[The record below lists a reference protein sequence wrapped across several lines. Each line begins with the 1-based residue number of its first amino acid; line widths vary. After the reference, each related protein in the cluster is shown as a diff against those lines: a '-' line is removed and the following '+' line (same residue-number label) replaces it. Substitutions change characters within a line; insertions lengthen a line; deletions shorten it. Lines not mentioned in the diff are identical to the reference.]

1 MQVGGSRHAGEW
13 YAVRDAC
20 AVGAYRLA
28 THAPSTAI
36 ARNETRMFQFEALD
50 NGVRLLT
57 AHQDEAPS
65 ATALVMF
72 GVGSRFEQAHQ
83 SGIAHFAE
91 HMFFKGTERR
101 PTARDISVEIDGI
114 GGDFNAFTGKEYTGY
129 YVKCAAEHLDLA
141 VDVLGDMLLHSKF
154 DGEEIEREKGV
165 ILEEMAMYRDLPQ
178 RYVGTVY
185 DELLYGDTPLGW
197 DIIGTEDVIKGAD
210 RDLFTGFTDRW
221 YTANRTVVGLAG
233 NVSASA
239 KSKVAELFSD
249 IAPANEGTK
258 DPATFSQD
266 GPRVRLH
273 HKDSEQAHLLLGTR
287 APGLMD
293 GDRYA
298 IGVMN
303 AILGGGMSS
312 RLFTEVRERRG
323 LCYYVY
329 SHHDAYTDAGSLVV
343 AAGVDTGR
351 IDLAITTILEELDK
365 LAKDGPD
372 GAEFTKAK
380 NYLKGK
386 FVLGIEDPRGL
397 IMFGA
402 RREAVE
408 DGYWEPAK
416 ALAAIDAITI
426 DDVRRVSQYLV
437 DRDQLNL
444 AVVGP
449 FDDEERFASLLTHTT
464 AAV

>member
-1 MQVGGSRHAGEW
+1 MFEFES
-13 YAVRDAC
+13 
-20 AVGAYRLA
+20 
-28 THAPSTAI
+28 AP
-36 ARNETRMFQFEALD
+36 NGMRM
-50 NGVRLLT
+50 LT
-57 AHQDEAPS
+57 ASQEQSPS

-129 YVKCAAEHLDLA
+129 YVKCASEHLELA
-141 VDVLGDMLLHSKF
+141 IDVLSDMLLHSKF
-154 DGEEIEREKGV
+154 DPEEIEREKGV

-178 RYVGTVY
+178 RYVGNVY

-197 DIIGTEDVIKGAD
+197 DIIGTEEVIKGAD
-210 RDLFTGFTDRW
+210 RDLFASFTDRW

-233 NVSASA
+233 SVSDRA
-239 KSKVAELFSD
+239 KALARERFSELP
-249 IAPANEGTK
+249 AANEGTR
-258 DPATFSQD
+258 DDVSWTQD
-266 GPRVRLH
+266 GPRVKLY
-273 HKDSEQAHLLLGTR
+273 HKESEQAHLLLGAR
-287 APGLMD
+287 APSLLD
-293 GDRYA
+293 DRRYA
-298 IGVMN
+298 LGVLN

-343 AAGVDTGR
+343 AAGVDVER
-351 IDLAITTILEELDK
+351 IDLAITTILEELFK
-365 LAKDGPD
+365 LGDEGPQQD
-372 GAEFTKAK
+372 EFTKAK

-386 FVLGIEDPRGL
+386 FVLGIEDTRGL

-402 RREAVE
+402 RREVVE
-408 DGYWEPAK
+408 NGYWEPAK
-416 ALAAIDAITI
+416 ALAAIDAVTM
-426 DDVRRVSQYLV
+426 DDVKSVA
-437 DRDQLNL
+437 RDILHWNQLNL

-449 FDDEERFASLLTHTT
+449 FKDEERFTKLLSPT
-464 AAV
+464 AAISA

>member
-1 MQVGGSRHAGEW
+1 MFEF
-13 YAVRDAC
+13 
-20 AVGAYRLA
+20 
-28 THAPSTAI
+28 
-36 ARNETRMFQFEALD
+36 ETLS
-50 NGVRLLT
+50 NGVRLLS
-57 AHQDEAPS
+57 AQQDESPS

-72 GVGSRFEQAHQ
+72 GVGSRFEEAHQ

-129 YVKCAAEHLDLA
+129 YVKCAAEHLELA
-141 VDVLGDMLLHSKF
+141 VDVLADMLLHSTF
-154 DGEEIEREKGV
+154 DPDEIEREKGV

-210 RDLFTGFTDRW
+210 RDLFRSFIDRW
-221 YTANRTVVGLAG
+221 YAANRTVVGLAG
-233 NVSASA
+233 NIPAGVKESVSEKFLA
-239 KSKVAELFSD
+239 L
-249 IAPANEGTK
+249 PGANEGTRLE
-258 DPATFSQD
+258 AQWSQD
-266 GPRVRLH
+266 GPRVKLH
-273 HKDSEQAHLLLGTR
+273 HKDSEQAHLLLGVR
-287 APGLMD
+287 ALGLLD
-293 GDRYA
+293 EDRYA
-298 IGVMN
+298 LGVLN

-343 AAGVDTGR
+343 AAGVDVNR
-351 IDLAITTILEELDK
+351 IDLAITTILDELWK
-365 LAKDGPD
+365 LAESGPD
-372 GAEFTKAK
+372 EAEFTKAK

-386 FVLGIEDPRGL
+386 FVLGIEDTRGL

-416 ALAAIDAITI
+416 ALAAIDAITM
-426 DDVRRVSQYLV
+426 DDVRRVATRIF
-437 DRDQLNL
+437 DREQLNL

-449 FDDEERFASLLTHTT
+449 FDDEERFAKLLSPAT
-464 AAV
+464 ASV

>member
-1 MQVGGSRHAGEW
+1 MFEF
-13 YAVRDAC
+13 
-20 AVGAYRLA
+20 
-28 THAPSTAI
+28 
-36 ARNETRMFQFEALD
+36 ETID

-57 AHQDEAPS
+57 APREDSPS

-72 GVGSRFEQAHQ
+72 GVGSRFEQAQQ

-141 VDVLGDMLLHSKF
+141 VDVLADMLLHSKF
-154 DGEEIEREKGV
+154 DPDEIEREKGV

-178 RYVGTVY
+178 RYVGNVY
-185 DELLYGDTPLGW
+185 DELLFGDTPLGW
-197 DIIGTEDVIKGAD
+197 DIIGTEEVIKGAD
-210 RDLFTGFTDRW
+210 RDLFTSFTDRW
-221 YTANRTVVGLAG
+221 YTANRTVVGLSG

-239 KSKVAELFSD
+239 KASVAEKFL
-249 IAPANEGTK
+249 ALPGANEGTREDAK
-258 DPATFSQD
+258 WAQND
-266 GPRVRLH
+266 GPRVKIH
-273 HKDSEQAHLLLGTR
+273 YKDSEQAHLLLGVR
-287 APGLMD
+287 APGLME

-298 IGVMN
+298 LGVMN

-323 LCYYVY
+323 LCYYVS

-343 AAGVDTGR
+343 AAGVDVNR
-351 IDLAITTILEELDK
+351 IDLAITTIQEEMWK
-365 LAKDGPD
+365 LVDEGPD
-372 GAEFTKAK
+372 QAEFTKAK

-386 FVLGIEDPRGL
+386 FVLGLEDTRGL

-416 ALAAIDAITI
+416 ALAAIEAVTME
-426 DDVRRVSQYLV
+426 DVRKVARDVF
-437 DRDQLNL
+437 DREQLNL

-449 FDDEERFASLLTHTT
+449 FKDEERFAKLLAPAT
-464 AAV
+464 ASV

>member
-1 MQVGGSRHAGEW
+1 
-13 YAVRDAC
+13 
-20 AVGAYRLA
+20 
-28 THAPSTAI
+28 
-36 ARNETRMFQFEALD
+36 MFEFESLS

-57 AHQDEAPS
+57 AQQDESPS

-72 GVGSRFEQAHQ
+72 GVGSRFEEAHQ

-141 VDVLGDMLLHSKF
+141 VDVLADMLLHSNF
-154 DGEEIEREKGV
+154 DPEEIEREKGV

-178 RYVGTVY
+178 RYVGNVY
-185 DELLYGDTPLGW
+185 DDLLYGDTPLGW
-197 DIIGTEDVIKGAD
+197 DIIGTEAVIKAAD
-210 RDLFTGFTDRW
+210 RDLFKSFTDRW
-221 YTANRTVVGLAG
+221 YSANRTVVGLSG

-239 KSKVAELFSD
+239 KAAVSEKFLALPS
-249 IAPANEGTK
+249 ANEGTRT
-258 DPATFSQD
+258 DAVWSQD
-266 GPRVRLH
+266 GPQVKLH
-273 HKDSEQAHLLLGTR
+273 HKESEQAHLLLGVR
-287 APGLMD
+287 AISLLD
-293 GDRYA
+293 DDRYA
-298 IGVMN
+298 LGVMN

-343 AAGVDTGR
+343 AAGVDVNR
-351 IDLAITTILEELDK
+351 IDLAITTILEELAK
-365 LAKDGPD
+365 LAEQGPD
-372 GAEFTKAK
+372 EAEFTKAK

-386 FVLGIEDPRGL
+386 FVLGIEDTRGL

-408 DGYWEPAK
+408 NGYWEPAQ
-416 ALAAIDAITI
+416 ALAAIDEITI
-426 DDVRRVSQYLV
+426 EDVRRVAKAV
-437 DRDQLNL
+437 FDPEQLNL
-444 AVVGP
+444 AIVGP
-449 FDDEERFASLLTHTT
+449 FDDEERFAKLLAPAT
-464 AAV
+464 ASV

>member
-1 MQVGGSRHAGEW
+1 
-13 YAVRDAC
+13 
-20 AVGAYRLA
+20 
-28 THAPSTAI
+28 
-36 ARNETRMFQFEALD
+36 MFQFDTLD

-72 GVGSRFEQAHQ
+72 GVGSRFEEARQ

-141 VDVLGDMLLHSKF
+141 VDVLADMLLHSKF
-154 DGEEIEREKGV
+154 DPDEIEREKGV

-178 RYVGTVY
+178 RYVGNVY
-185 DELLYGDTPLGW
+185 DDLLFGDTPLGW

-210 RDLFTGFTDRW
+210 RDLFFSFTDRW

-233 NVSASA
+233 NVSDSA
-239 KSKVAELFSD
+239 RAKVAEHFAQ
-249 IAPANEGTK
+249 IAPANEGTR
-258 DPATFSQD
+258 DAAVWSQD
-266 GPRVRLH
+266 GPRVKLH
-273 HKDSEQAHLLLGTR
+273 HKDSEQAHLHLGVR
-287 APGLMD
+287 APGLQSD
-293 GDRYA
+293 DRYA

-343 AAGVDTGR
+343 AAGVDVKR
-351 IDLAITTILEELDK
+351 IDLAITTILEELEK
-365 LAKDGPD
+365 LANDGPD
-372 GAEFTKAK
+372 QAEFTKAK

-386 FVLGIEDPRGL
+386 FVLGIEDTRGL

-408 DGYWEPAK
+408 DGYWEPAQ

-426 DDVRRVSQYLV
+426 EDVRRVSALFGN
-437 DRDQLNL
+437 RDQLNL

-449 FDDEERFASLLTHTT
+449 FDDEERFAKLLAPAT
-464 AAV
+464 ASV

>member
-1 MQVGGSRHAGEW
+1 MFEFE
-13 YAVRDAC
+13 
-20 AVGAYRLA
+20 
-28 THAPSTAI
+28 TI
-36 ARNETRMFQFEALD
+36 A

-57 AHQDEAPS
+57 APREDSPS

-129 YVKCAAEHLDLA
+129 YVKCASEHLDLA
-141 VDVLGDMLLHSKF
+141 VDVLADMLLHSKF
-154 DGEEIEREKGV
+154 DADEIEREKGV

-178 RYVGTVY
+178 RYVGNVY
-185 DELLYGDTPLGW
+185 DELLFGDTPLGW

-210 RDLFTGFTDRW
+210 RDLFKSFTDRW

-233 NVSASA
+233 NVSESA
-239 KSKVAELFSD
+239 KAAAAEKFL
-249 IAPANEGTK
+249 ALPGANEGTRL
-258 DPATFSQD
+258 DAEWSQD
-266 GPRVRLH
+266 GPQVKLH
-273 HKDSEQAHLLLGTR
+273 HKDSEQAHLLLGVR

-293 GDRYA
+293 DDRYA
-298 IGVMN
+298 LGVLN

-343 AAGVDTGR
+343 AAGVDVKR
-351 IDLAITTILEELDK
+351 IDEAITTILDELWK
-365 LAKDGPD
+365 LVEDGPD
-372 GAEFTKAK
+372 EAEFNKAK

-386 FVLGIEDPRGL
+386 FVLGVEDTRGL

-408 DGYWEPAK
+408 DGYWEPAQ
-416 ALAAIDAITI
+416 ALAAIDAITM
-426 DDVRRVSQYLV
+426 DDVKRIAARIF
-437 DRDQLNL
+437 DREQLNL

-449 FDDEERFASLLTHTT
+449 FDDEERFAKLLAPTT
-464 AAV
+464 ASV

>member
-1 MQVGGSRHAGEW
+1 MFEF
-13 YAVRDAC
+13 
-20 AVGAYRLA
+20 
-28 THAPSTAI
+28 
-36 ARNETRMFQFEALD
+36 ETID

-57 AHQDEAPS
+57 APREDSPS

-141 VDVLGDMLLHSKF
+141 VDVLADMLLHSKF
-154 DGEEIEREKGV
+154 DPDEIEREKGV

-178 RYVGTVY
+178 RYVGNVY
-185 DELLYGDTPLGW
+185 DDLLFGDTPLGW
-197 DIIGTEDVIKGAD
+197 DIIGTDEVIKGAN
-210 RDLFTGFTDRW
+210 RDLFTSFTDRW
-221 YTANRTVVGLAG
+221 YTANRTVVGLSG

-239 KSKVAELFSD
+239 KASVAEKFL
-249 IAPANEGTK
+249 ALPAANEGTRE
-258 DPATFSQD
+258 DATWTQDD

-273 HKDSEQAHLLLGTR
+273 YKDSEQAHLLLGVR
-287 APGLMD
+287 APGLLD

-298 IGVMN
+298 LGVMN

-343 AAGVDTGR
+343 AAGVDVNR
-351 IDLAITTILEELDK
+351 IDLAITTIQEEMWK
-365 LAKDGPD
+365 LVDAGPD
-372 GAEFTKAK
+372 EAEFIKAK

-386 FVLGIEDPRGL
+386 FVLGLEDTRGL

-408 DGYWEPAK
+408 GGYWEPAK
-416 ALAAIDAITI
+416 ALAAIEAITM
-426 DDVRRVSQYLV
+426 DDVRKVAKLV
-437 DRDQLNL
+437 FDREQLNL

-449 FDDEERFASLLTHTT
+449 FDDEERFAKLLTGAT
-464 AAV
+464 ASV

>member
-1 MQVGGSRHAGEW
+1 
-13 YAVRDAC
+13 
-20 AVGAYRLA
+20 
-28 THAPSTAI
+28 
-36 ARNETRMFQFEALD
+36 MFELD
-50 NGVRLLT
+50 HLENGVRTLV
-57 AHQDEAPS
+57 AHQGEAPS

-72 GVGSRFEQAHQ
+72 GVGSRFEQAQ
-83 SGIAHFAE
+83 QCGIAHFAE

-141 VDVLGDMLLHSKF
+141 VDVLADMLLHSKF

-178 RYVGTVY
+178 RYVGNVY
-185 DELLYGDTPLGW
+185 DQLLYGDTPLGW
-197 DIIGTEDVIKGAD
+197 DIVGTEDVIRGATPE
-210 RDLFTGFTDRW
+210 LFRSFIDRW
-221 YTANRTVVGLAG
+221 YTANRVVVGLAG

-239 KSKVAELFSD
+239 KAKVAESFVS
-249 IAPANEGTK
+249 IPAANEGTR
-258 DPATFSQD
+258 AAAEWSQD
-266 GPRVRLH
+266 GPQVQVH
-273 HKDSEQAHLLLGTR
+273 YKESEQAHLLLGVR
-287 APGLMD
+287 APGLD
-293 GDRYA
+293 SPDRYA

-329 SHHDAYTDAGSLVV
+329 SHHDAYIDAGSLVV
-343 AAGVDTGR
+343 AAGVDTNR
-351 IDLAITTILEELDK
+351 IDLAITTILEEL
-365 LAKDGPD
+365 AKMANDGPD
-372 GAEFTKAK
+372 DAEFRKAK

-386 FVLGIEDPRGL
+386 FVLGVEDPRGL

-402 RREAVE
+402 RREVVE
-408 DGYWEPAK
+408 QGYWEPK
-416 ALAAIDAITI
+416 QALAAIEAVTI
-426 DDVRRVSQYLV
+426 EDVRRVAKELFNTEQ
-437 DRDQLNL
+437 RNL

-449 FDDEERFASLLTHTT
+449 YDDAARFEKLLAPAT
-464 AAV
+464 ANA

>member
-1 MQVGGSRHAGEW
+1 MFEF
-13 YAVRDAC
+13 
-20 AVGAYRLA
+20 
-28 THAPSTAI
+28 
-36 ARNETRMFQFEALD
+36 ETIG

-57 AHQDEAPS
+57 AQRDESPS

-141 VDVLGDMLLHSKF
+141 VDVLADMLLHSTF
-154 DGEEIEREKGV
+154 DADEIEREKGV

-178 RYVGTVY
+178 RYVGNVY
-185 DELLYGDTPLGW
+185 DDLLFGDTPLGW

-210 RDLFTGFTDRW
+210 RDLFKSFTDRW
-221 YTANRTVVGLAG
+221 YTANRTVIGLSG
-233 NVSASA
+233 NISPSA
-239 KSKVAELFSD
+239 KAAVSEKFLAL
-249 IAPANEGTK
+249 PGANEGTRE
-258 DPATFSQD
+258 DAVWSQD
-266 GPRVRLH
+266 GPKVKVH
-273 HKDSEQAHLLLGTR
+273 HKDSEQAHLLLGVR
-287 APGLMD
+287 APGLGD
-293 GDRYA
+293 SDRYA
-298 IGVMN
+298 LGVLN

-343 AAGVDTGR
+343 AAGVDVNR
-351 IDLAITTILEELDK
+351 IDLAIQTIIEEMWK
-365 LAKDGPD
+365 LAEQGPD
-372 GAEFTKAK
+372 ESEFTKAK

-386 FVLGIEDPRGL
+386 FVLGIEDTRGL

-416 ALAAIDAITI
+416 ALAAIDAITM
-426 DDVRRVSQYLV
+426 DDVRRVATRIF
-437 DRDQLNL
+437 DREQLNL

-449 FDDEERFASLLTHTT
+449 FEDEDRFAKLLAPAT
-464 AAV
+464 ASV

>member
-1 MQVGGSRHAGEW
+1 MFE
-13 YAVRDAC
+13 
-20 AVGAYRLA
+20 L
-28 THAPSTAI
+28 
-36 ARNETRMFQFEALD
+36 ETID

-57 AHQDEAPS
+57 APREDSPS

-141 VDVLGDMLLHSKF
+141 VDVLADMLLHSKF
-154 DGEEIEREKGV
+154 DPDEIEREKGV

-185 DELLYGDTPLGW
+185 DDLLFGDTPLGW

-210 RDLFTGFTDRW
+210 RDLFTSFTDRW
-221 YTANRTVVGLAG
+221 YTANRTVVGLSG

-239 KSKVAELFSD
+239 KASVAEKFL
-249 IAPANEGTK
+249 ALPAANEGTREDAK
-258 DPATFSQD
+258 WSQDD
-266 GPRVRLH
+266 GPRVKIH
-273 HKDSEQAHLLLGTR
+273 YKDSEQAHLLLGVR

-298 IGVMN
+298 LGVMN

-343 AAGVDTGR
+343 AAGVDVNR
-351 IDLAITTILEELDK
+351 IDLAITTIQEEMWK
-365 LAKDGPD
+365 LVDEGPD
-372 GAEFTKAK
+372 EAEFQKAK

-386 FVLGIEDPRGL
+386 FVLGLEDTRGL

-402 RREAVE
+402 RREVVE
-408 DGYWEPAK
+408 DGFWEPAK
-416 ALAAIDAITI
+416 ALAAIESITM
-426 DDVRRVSQYLV
+426 DDVRRVAKQV
-437 DRDQLNL
+437 FDREQLNL

-449 FDDEERFASLLTHTT
+449 FKDQERFEKLLAPATAS
-464 AAV
+464 V

>member
-1 MQVGGSRHAGEW
+1 
-13 YAVRDAC
+13 
-20 AVGAYRLA
+20 
-28 THAPSTAI
+28 
-36 ARNETRMFQFEALD
+36 MFQHDTLD

-72 GVGSRFEQAHQ
+72 GVGSRFETAEQC
-83 SGIAHFAE
+83 GIAHFAE

-129 YVKCAAEHLDLA
+129 YVKCAAEHLTLA
-141 VDVLGDMLLHSKF
+141 VDVLADMLLHSKF

-178 RYVGTVY
+178 RYVGNVY
-185 DELLYGDTPLGW
+185 DDLLYGNTPLGW
-197 DIIGTEDVIKGAD
+197 DIVGTEEVIKGAD
-210 RDLFTGFTDRW
+210 RDLFRSFIDRW
-221 YTANRTVVGLAG
+221 YTANRVVVGLAG
-233 NVSASA
+233 NVSAEA
-239 KSKVAELFSD
+239 KAKVSESFLSIPD
-249 IAPANEGTK
+249 ANDGTRSE
-258 DPATFSQD
+258 AQWSQD
-266 GPRVRLH
+266 GPQVKLH
-273 HKDSEQAHLLLGTR
+273 HKDSEQAHLLLGVR
-287 APGLMD
+287 APGLD
-293 GDRYA
+293 SSDRYA

-329 SHHDAYTDAGSLVV
+329 SHHDAYTDAGSMVV
-343 AAGVDTGR
+343 AAGVDTNR

-372 GAEFTKAK
+372 DAEFQKAK

-386 FVLGIEDPRGL
+386 FVLGVEDPRGL

-402 RREAVE
+402 RREVVE
-408 DGYWEPAK
+408 DGYWEPK
-416 ALAAIDAITI
+416 QALAAIDAVSI
-426 DDVRRVSQYLV
+426 DDVRRVARELFSSEQ
-437 DRDQLNL
+437 RNL

-449 FDDEERFASLLTHTT
+449 FDDEERFAKLIGRT
-464 AAV
+464 AAAV

>member
-1 MQVGGSRHAGEW
+1 
-13 YAVRDAC
+13 
-20 AVGAYRLA
+20 
-28 THAPSTAI
+28 
-36 ARNETRMFQFEALD
+36 MFQHETLE

-72 GVGSRFEQAHQ
+72 GVGSRFETPEQC
-83 SGIAHFAE
+83 GIAHFAE

-129 YVKCAAEHLDLA
+129 YVKCAAEHLTLA
-141 VDVLGDMLLHSKF
+141 VDVLADMLLQSKF

-178 RYVGTVY
+178 RYVGNVY

-197 DIIGTEDVIKGAD
+197 DIVGTEDVIKGAD
-210 RDLFTGFTDRW
+210 RDLFRSFIDRW
-221 YTANRTVVGLAG
+221 YTANRVVVGLAG
-233 NVSASA
+233 NVSAEA
-239 KSKVAELFSD
+239 KAKVSESFLD
-249 IAPANEGTK
+249 IGAANEGTR
-258 DPATFSQD
+258 ATAQWSQD
-266 GPRVRLH
+266 GPQVKLH
-273 HKDSEQAHLLLGTR
+273 HKDSEQAHLLLGVR
-287 APGLMD
+287 APGLD
-293 GDRYA
+293 SSDRYA

-312 RLFTEVRERRG
+312 RLFTEIRERRG

-329 SHHDAYTDAGSLVV
+329 SHHDAYTDAGSMVV
-343 AAGVDTGR
+343 AAGVDTNR

-365 LAKDGPD
+365 LAKEGPD
-372 GAEFTKAK
+372 DAEFQKAK

-386 FVLGIEDPRGL
+386 FVLGVEDPRGL

-402 RREAVE
+402 RREVVE
-408 DGYWEPAK
+408 DGYWEPK
-416 ALAAIDAITI
+416 QALDAIDAVSM
-426 DDVRRVSQYLV
+426 DDVRRVARELFSSEQ
-437 DRDQLNL
+437 RNL

-449 FDDEERFASLLTHTT
+449 FDDQERFEKLLAPAT